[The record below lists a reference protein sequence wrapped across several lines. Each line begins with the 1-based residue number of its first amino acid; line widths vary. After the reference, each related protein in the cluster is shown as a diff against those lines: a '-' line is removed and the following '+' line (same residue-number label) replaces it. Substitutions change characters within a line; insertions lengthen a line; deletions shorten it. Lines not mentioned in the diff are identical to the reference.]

1 VPDCT
6 LVASGGLASG
16 VDAAKALA
24 LGADIAGFGRSLLGA
39 GVDSAEEAALA
50 LERIEFE
57 LRAAMFGIGAA
68 DLGEMRGTPLLVR
81 PDRDWN

>member
-6 LVASGGLASG
+6 LVASGGLANG

-24 LGADIAGFGRSLLGA
+24 LGANIAGYGRSLLGV
-39 GVDSAEEAALA
+39 GVDSADEAALE

-68 DLGEMRGTPLLVR
+68 DLSELRGTPLLVR
-81 PDRDWN
+81 PDRDWK